1 MAERPVAIYGA
12 GGHGK
17 VVLDALELNGREIVG
32 FLDDDSRRAGGKHCG
47 YPVLAAAAAMELGR
61 EVEFVIAI
69 GDAVARR
76 QTAARVAE
84 HGRDLATAV
93 HPSAV
98 VARDARVV
106 PGAMILA
113 AAVVNPG
120 AYLGACVIVNTGAII
135 DHDCVIGDFAH
146 VAPGARLAGGVNVGD
161 GALIGVGA
169 SVVPGVTIGTGA
181 VVGAGAVVIADVAP
195 GTTVVG
201 NPAKPVTRPDSGR
214 RLV

>member
-32 FLDDDSRRAGGKHCG
+32 FLDDDSRCAGGKHCG
-47 YPVLAAAAAMELGR
+47 YPVLAVAAAMELGR

-98 VARDARVV
+98 VAQRARFDRSCHTTAVAV
-106 PGAMILA
+106 PTWSTAS
-113 AAVVNPG
+113 NSTPG
-120 AYLGACVIVNTGAII
+120 W
-135 DHDCVIGDFAH
+135 
-146 VAPGARLAGGVNVGD
+146 
-161 GALIGVGA
+161 
-169 SVVPGVTIGTGA
+169 
-181 VVGAGAVVIADVAP
+181 
-195 GTTVVG
+195 
-201 NPAKPVTRPDSGR
+201 
-214 RLV
+214 